1 MTPVPDVARSIVE
14 TVADYENT
22 VPDRLP
28 SLEDK
33 VAAETFQ
40 QLPDAESQ
48 LTEPLNFEYL
58 WYEVTVLPDSGVV
71 VTP

>member
-1 MTPVPDVARSIVE
+1 MTPGPDVAKSIVE
-14 TVADYENT
+14 TVATYENT
-22 VPDRLP
+22 VPDQLP

-33 VAAETFQ
+33 LATETFQ

-48 LTEPLNFEYL
+48 LTEPLNFQYL
-58 WYEVTVLPDSGVV
+58 WYEVTVLPDREVV